1 MSDAAALK
9 RVLGL
14 PWLVFYGVGVTVGA
28 GIFAL
33 IADIIGIAGD
43 HAVYAFLVAGVVAAV
58 TALSY
63 ARLSGAYP
71 HAAGA
76 AFYVKEGLGRIPG
89 LLVGYGVVATAIAS
103 SAVIAVAFAR
113 HVESFS
119 GLSPQVT
126 LVAVLAVMAGIA
138 VLGVKE
144 SIAFAAIVTVLE
156 VGTLLLVIAA
166 ALPVMADGTAVARVL
181 RPPASFDGAA
191 LVLAGAFVAFFAFI
205 GFEDIVNMAEE
216 TVDAGRVIPQ
226 AILWTLIVT
235 LILYGALAAV
245 AAAFPARDAL
255 VASEAPLALLFAGTS
270 GAAGAPIAVM
280 AAIAMVNGILVQI
293 IMASRLLYGMS
304 REQMAPRLFGRV
316 LRRRQTPWTGIAV
329 VAGTVMVLGLVFPL
343 LKLAEL
349 TSFMMLAVFTLVN
362 ASLFLIGR
370 RSGADPRLRS
380 GRWLRLIGALVTAC
394 LILAQLLD

>member
-9 RVLGL
+9 RVLSL

-43 HAVYAFLVAGVVAAV
+43 HAVYAFLVAGLVAAV

-119 GLSPQVT
+119 ALSPQVT

-181 RPPASFDGAA
+181 LPPASFDGTA

-216 TVDAGRVIPQ
+216 TVDAGRVIPS
-226 AILWTLIVT
+226 AILWTLVVT
-235 LILYGALAAV
+235 LVIYGALAAV

-270 GAAGAPIAVM
+270 GAAGTPIAVM

-304 REQMAPRLFGRV
+304 REQMAPRFFGRV
-316 LRRRQTPWTGIAV
+316 SRRRQTPWTGIAV
-329 VAGTVMVLGLVFPL
+329 VAGTVLVLGLVFPL
-343 LKLAEL
+343 LQLAEL
-349 TSFMMLAVFTLVN
+349 TSFIMLAVFTLVN

-380 GRWLRLIGALVTAC
+380 GRWLGLIGALVTAG
-394 LILAQLLD
+394 LLAAQLVD